1 MSILERDRVAGP
13 QSDDVVARRG
23 SVRWTAFLIIFGLV
37 LSGGLFVISHGRP
50 GVFWTRVQVHFVA
63 PKSAR
68 YPNVLTVSSASLIST
83 AAVVAQK
90 VDPYGDTN
98 RMASESVTLADQG
111 IRHGWS
117 VTLPNTGGQWS
128 NTFSEP
134 WLDVEAVGENS
145 SDVLAT
151 VKTLVS
157 QVVLTLDSLQQASK
171 VKPENYIVT
180 EVSPVD
186 YPVYLQQG
194 SDKRV
199 YVMAL
204 LLGFLVAGLLVGWIR
219 RHRIDLASLHS
230 RQSPGVSEQ

>member
-13 QSDDVVARRG
+13 QSPADVGRRG
-23 SVRWTAFLIIFGLV
+23 SARWTALLIIFGLV
-37 LSGGLFVISHGRP
+37 LSGGLFIVSHGRP

-111 IRHGWS
+111 IRRGWS
-117 VTLPNTGGQWS
+117 VTLPNSGGHWS

-134 WLDVEAVGENS
+134 WLDVEAVGPNS

-157 QVVLTLDSLQQASK
+157 RVVVTLHSLQQASN
-171 VKPENYIVT
+171 VKPENYIT
-180 EVSPVD
+180 TDVSPAD
-186 YPVYLQQG
+186 YPVYMQQG
-194 SDKRV
+194 SAKRV
-199 YVMAL
+199 YVMVL
-204 LLGFLVAGLLVGWIR
+204 LLGFMLAAVLVGWVR
-219 RHRIDLASLHS
+219 RYRIDLASPHS
-230 RQSPGVSEQ
+230 RQSPGVGEQ